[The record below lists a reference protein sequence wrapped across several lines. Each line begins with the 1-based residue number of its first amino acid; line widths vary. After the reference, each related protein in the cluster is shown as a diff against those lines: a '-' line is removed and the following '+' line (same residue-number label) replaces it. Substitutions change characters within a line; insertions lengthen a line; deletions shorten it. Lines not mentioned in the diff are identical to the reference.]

1 MNTAEIGRTARKR
14 FKGACRV
21 CRVCDGRACAG
32 EMPGM
37 GGVGTGSSFI
47 ANVEALA
54 AIRLTMRVIHEVSEP
69 DISFQLFG
77 HRLSMP
83 ILAAP
88 VAGVSPNMR
97 DAVTEQGLAQAM
109 VGGSA
114 AVGTVG
120 LTGDGPH
127 PIHFSA
133 GLEAVN
139 AHGGRG
145 IPIAKPRPAQEILKR
160 VRQAEQAGAWA
171 VGVDVDAAGIL
182 NMVRAGQPVG
192 PKSTQEWAEIIAA
205 TDLPFILKGIMTVED
220 AEACVEAGAAAIVV
234 SNHGGRVLDHTPG
247 TAEVLPDIAKAVRGD
262 VTVLVD
268 GGVRSGVDVL
278 KMLALGADAVLVGR
292 PLAIAAVGGGAEGVS
307 MVLEQY
313 ADQLRSA
320 MILTGCASL
329 DRIHKSILSP
339 SYDTRPSHSDH

>member
-1 MNTAEIGRTARKR
+1 MDIAEIRQRAKER
-14 FKGACRV
+14 FNGACRV

-37 GGVGTGSSFI
+37 GGVGTGASFI

-54 AIRLTMRVIHEVSEP
+54 AIHLNMRVIHNVSEP
-69 DISFQLFG
+69 DISVELFG

-88 VAGVSPNMR
+88 VAGALPNMR
-97 DAVTEQGLAQAM
+97 DAISEEDLALAM

-114 AVGTVG
+114 AAGTVG

-127 PIHFSA
+127 PIHFQA
-133 GLEAVN
+133 GLEAVI
-139 AHGGRG
+139 AHRGRG
-145 IPIAKPRPAQEILKR
+145 IPIVKPRPAEEILHR
-160 VRQAEQAGAWA
+160 VRQAEEAGAWA

-192 PKSTQEWAEIIAA
+192 PKPVKEWADIIAA

-220 AEACVEAGAAAIVV
+220 AKASVEAGAAAIVV

-247 TAEVLPDIAKAVRGD
+247 TAEVLPEIAESVRGD
-262 VTVLVD
+262 VLVMVD

-292 PLAIAAVGGGAEGVS
+292 PLAIAAVGGGAEGVATI
-307 MVLEQY
+307 LNQY

-329 DRIHKSILSP
+329 GEIDESILFP
-339 SYDTRPSHSDH
+339 R

>member
-1 MNTAEIGRTARKR
+1 
-14 FKGACRV
+14 
-21 CRVCDGRACAG
+21 
-32 EMPGM
+32 M

-54 AIRLTMRVIHEVSEP
+54 AVRLNMRVIHDASEP
-69 DISFQLFG
+69 DISVELFG

-88 VAGVSPNMR
+88 VAGAS
-97 DAVTEQGLAQAM
+97 DAISEEELALAM

-114 AVGTVG
+114 AAGTVG

-127 PIHFSA
+127 PIHFQA
-133 GLEAVN
+133 GLEAVI
-139 AHGGRG
+139 AHRGRG
-145 IPIAKPRPAQEILKR
+145 IPIVKPRPAEEVLHR
-160 VRQAEQAGAWA
+160 VRQAEEAGAWA

-192 PKSTQEWAEIIAA
+192 PKSAREWAEIIAA

-220 AEACVEAGAAAIVV
+220 AEASVEAGAAAIVV

-247 TAEVLPDIAKAVRGD
+247 TAEVLPEIAKAVRGD
-262 VTVLVD
+262 VSVLVD

-292 PLAIAAVGGGAEGVS
+292 PLAIAAVGGGTEGVAT
-307 MVLEQY
+307 VLNQY

-329 DRIHKSILSP
+329 DEIDKSILLG
-339 SYDTRPSHSDH
+339 HSV